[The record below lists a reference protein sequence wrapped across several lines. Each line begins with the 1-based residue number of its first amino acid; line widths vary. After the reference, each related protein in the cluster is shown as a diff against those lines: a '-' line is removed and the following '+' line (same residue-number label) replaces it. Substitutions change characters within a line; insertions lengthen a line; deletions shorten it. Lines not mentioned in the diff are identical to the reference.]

1 LKRSGAHLTVG
12 PGENTQVLL
21 VDTAISIVLSISYAT
36 YGERLAQGT
45 LGPLVADRPCPV
57 RGCRS
62 RLALT
67 GKKAKRGAV
76 FPEGRSF
83 HYDRIVV
90 AVARCLGDGG
100 KRHWHRVLPAE
111 LSHGKVF
118 SVPAVE
124 AAVSE
129 CVRKNRS
136 LRGAVGVFKGEA
148 PHYTTLH
155 GWIGGLGRYALMRDA
170 PEEGLPF
177 GALLAQSRR
186 RGLPEAE
193 AIFRK
198 PVRISPARYLS
209 EARREV
215 MAAAAGL
222 LAAARAVAPRV
233 PFPFAAWVS
242 RAAGFDLVAP
252 VRWWARTDGTR
263 IRHRVHAP
271 GSLHSRPKARSP

>member
-1 LKRSGAHLTVG
+1 LKRSGAHLNVG

-67 GKKAKRGAV
+67 GKKAERGAV

-83 HYDRIVV
+83 HYDRIEV

-100 KRHWHRVLPAE
+100 KRHWHRVLPGD
-111 LSHGKVF
+111 LSHGKSF
-118 SVPAVE
+118 SVSCVE
-124 AAVSE
+124 AAVRES
-129 CVRKNRS
+129 VRRGRS
-136 LRGAVGVFKGEA
+136 LRRAVGVFTGDV

-155 GWIGGLGRYALMRDA
+155 GWIEGLGRYALMREA

-177 GALLAQSRR
+177 GALLGKSRR
-186 RGLPEAE
+186 AGLPDVE
-193 AIFRK
+193 AIFRE
-198 PVRISPARYLS
+198 PVRISPARYRS
-209 EARREV
+209 DGRREV

-222 LAAARAVAPRV
+222 LGAARAVFPRER
-233 PFPFAAWVS
+233 FPFAAWVS

-252 VRWWARTDGTR
+252 VRFWSRSDGTR
-263 IRHRVHAP
+263 SQHPEGPPAAVEWP
-271 GSLHSRPKARSP
+271 PKARSP